1 MTPLRQRLIE
11 ELALRGYSDKTRD
24 AYVHA
29 VACLARHYRR
39 APDTLSD
46 EEVRAYLLQLH
57 EKGDKARSTLNVAVS
72 GMRFFYQWV
81 LHRGF
86 THLERNLPR
95 PRQAKRKPRAYTV
108 AQVKHLLEVG
118 CTNLK
123 HRAFLMTVYGA
134 GLRLNEACHLR
145 PEHIDRSA
153 GQIRVEQGKG
163 RKDRYTVLPQRL
175 LGELESYWKLYH
187 PQGGWLFP
195 STRHPQEPMPDGT
208 AQKIFYDAVRRA
220 GLPDKGG
227 IHCLRHSFAT
237 HWMEAGLELFAIKRL
252 LGHTS
257 LSTTTKYLHVSRQ
270 HLARVRSPL
279 DADPPA
285 ETPAARWDPTLSPE
299 PPPTPQRPEEDSKF
313 AKVVSPLDISYPR

>member
-11 ELALRGYSDKTRD
+11 EIALRGYSPKTQE

-29 VACLARHYRR
+29 VACLAQYYGRS
-39 APDTLSD
+39 PDQLSD
-46 EEVRAYLLQLH
+46 EELRAYLLHLH
-57 EKGDKARSTLNVAVS
+57 QDTPKAASTLNVAVS
-72 GMRFFYQWV
+72 GMRFFYQRV
-81 LHRGF
+81 MHRPF

-95 PRQAKRKPRAYTV
+95 PRPAKRRPKAYTR
-108 AQVKHLLEVG
+108 AEIARLLEIG
-118 CTNLK
+118 CPNLK

-163 RKDRYTVLPQRL
+163 RKDRYTVLPERL
-175 LGELESYWKLYH
+175 LGELEAYWRQYR
-187 PQGGWLFP
+187 PQGGWLFA
-195 STRHPQEPMPDGT
+195 STRHPQEPMSDGT
-208 AQKIFYDAVRRA
+208 GQKIFYQAVARA

-237 HWMEAGLELFAIKRL
+237 HWMEAGLPLFVLKRL

-257 LSTTTKYLHVSRQ
+257 LSTTSQYLHVSRE
-270 HLARVRSPL
+270 HLATIKSPL
-279 DADPPA
+279 DQPVQGRP
-285 ETPAARWDPTLSPE
+285 PE
-299 PPPTPQRPEEDSKF
+299 PLPSSVPSPQPPPGPRLRVR
-313 AKVVSPLDISYPR
+313 VVSPFDQLPGC

>member
-1 MTPLRQRLIE
+1 MTALRQRLIE
-11 ELALRGYSDKTRD
+11 EIALRGYSPRTTE

-29 VACLARHYRR
+29 VACVAAHYGRS
-39 APDTLSD
+39 PDRLSD
-46 EEVRAYLLQLH
+46 EQLRAYLLHLH
-57 EKGDKARSTLNVAVS
+57 RDSSKAASTLNVAVS
-72 GMRFFYQWV
+72 GLRFFYQRV
-81 LHRGF
+81 LRRPF

-95 PRQAKRKPRAYTV
+95 PRPAKRRPKAYTLAEV
-108 AQVKHLLEVG
+108 NRLLKIG
-118 CTNLK
+118 CPNLK

-163 RKDRYTVLPQRL
+163 RKDRYTVLPERL
-175 LGELESYWKLYH
+175 LRELEAYWRRYR
-187 PQGGWLFP
+187 PVGGWLFA

-208 AQKIFYDAVRRA
+208 GQKIFYQAVARA

-237 HWMEAGLELFAIKRL
+237 HWMEAGLPLFVLKRL

-257 LSTTTKYLHVSRQ
+257 LSTTSKYLHVSRE
-270 HLARVRSPL
+270 HLARIKSPL
-279 DADPPA
+279 DQLAEVAPPKASSSLELSSRAPHGPGLRA
-285 ETPAARWDPTLSPE
+285 E
-299 PPPTPQRPEEDSKF
+299 
-313 AKVVSPLDISYPR
+313 VVSPLDSLPGR

>member
-11 ELALRGYSDKTRD
+11 EIALRGYSDKTKE

-29 VACLARHYRR
+29 VACVAQYYRR
-39 APDTLSD
+39 SPDGLSD
-46 EEVRAYLLQLH
+46 EELRSYLLHLH
-57 EKGDKARSTLNVAVS
+57 LETAKAASTLNVAVS
-72 GMRFFYQWV
+72 GLRFFYQRV
-81 LHRGF
+81 LNRPF

-95 PRQAKRKPRAYTV
+95 PRQAKRRPKAYTV
-108 AQVKHLLEVG
+108 AEVKRLLDLG
-118 CTNLK
+118 CPNPK

-145 PEHIDRSA
+145 PEHLDRSA

-175 LGELESYWKLYH
+175 LQELEAYWRMYH
-187 PQGGWLFP
+187 PQGGWLFS
-195 STRHPQEPMPDGT
+195 STRNPQEPLPDGT
-208 AQKIFYDAVRRA
+208 GQKIFYYAVRRA

-237 HWMEAGLELFAIKRL
+237 HWMEAGLPLFVLKRL

-257 LSTTTKYLHVSRQ
+257 LSTTSKYLHVSRE
-270 HLARVRSPL
+270 HLAKIKSPL
-279 DADPPA
+279 DESVDPAPPA
-285 ETPAARWDPTLSPE
+285 APPSVAPSPKPYPAGRPPE
-299 PPPTPQRPEEDSKF
+299 L
-313 AKVVSPLDISYPR
+313 AGVVSPFDELPTH

>member
-1 MTPLRQRLIE
+1 MTALRQRLIE
-11 ELALRGYSDKTRD
+11 EIALRGYSDKTKE

-29 VACLARHYRR
+29 VACLAKHYHR
-39 APDTLSD
+39 APDALSD
-46 EEVRAYLLQLH
+46 EELRAYLLQLH
-57 EKGDKARSTLNVAVS
+57 LKGDKARSTLNVAVS
-72 GMRFFYQWV
+72 GMRFFYQRV
-81 LHRGF
+81 LHRPF

-95 PRQAKRKPRAYTV
+95 PRQAKRKPKAYTV
-108 AQVKHLLEVG
+108 AEVKHLLQAG
-118 CTNLK
+118 CPNPK

-175 LGELESYWKLYH
+175 LRELESYWKLYH

-208 AQKIFYDAVRRA
+208 AQKIFYEAVRRA

-257 LSTTTKYLHVSRQ
+257 LSTTTKYLHVSRE
-270 HLARVRSPL
+270 HLAKVRSPL
-279 DADPPA
+279 DDDWPP
-285 ETPAARWDPTLSPE
+285 EPPAARSRPTRKPAPL
-299 PPPTPQRPEEDSKF
+299 PPLPPDDCPKLAQ
-313 AKVVSPLDISYPR
+313 VVSPLDTLPAH